1 LLSVEG
7 LEAGYGRFPVVHR
20 VSLRVGPQ
28 EIVAIVGPNGAGKST
43 LLKAIFRLL
52 PILNGRVECDGLD
65 LASLRAEELPPRG
78 ICLVPQMANTFPDLS
93 VQENLRVSF
102 STLTT
107 AKAAEALH
115 WSFETFPALAARA
128 GQTARTLSGGERQML
143 AIASAA
149 ALGPTLLALDEP
161 TAGLAPTI
169 VHGLI
174 RTISGLRER
183 GTSVMWVVE
192 EDPLEILPH
201 VDRVYVLAAGLVT
214 AELAASDLLD
224 DRLLIEMFFGG
235 RR

>member
-1 LLSVEG
+1 
-7 LEAGYGRFPVVHR
+7 
-20 VSLRVGPQ
+20 
-28 EIVAIVGPNGAGKST
+28 
-43 LLKAIFRLL
+43 
-52 PILNGRVECDGLD
+52 
-65 LASLRAEELPPRG
+65 
-78 ICLVPQMANTFPDLS
+78 VPQVANTFPNLS

-115 WSFETFPALAARA
+115 WSFEAFPVLAARA

-149 ALGPTLLALDEP
+149 GMGPTLLALDEP

-174 RTISGLRER
+174 RTILGLRER
-183 GTSVMWVVE
+183 GTSIIWVVE

-224 DRLLIEMFFGG
+224 DRLLVEMFFGG